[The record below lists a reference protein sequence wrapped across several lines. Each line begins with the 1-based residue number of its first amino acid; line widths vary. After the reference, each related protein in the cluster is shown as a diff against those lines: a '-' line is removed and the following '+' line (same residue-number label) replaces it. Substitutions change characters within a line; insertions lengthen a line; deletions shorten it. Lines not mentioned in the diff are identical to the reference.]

1 MCKPMKMVTYLEC
14 KNTYFYNFVRFCL
27 DIIAEKPK
35 YEVGSAAKLSFAK
48 KPSSTKVATVWK
60 LTDDDDDDLINENDL
75 LDEQD
80 KVKPNPSDLKGKYDG
95 VCTI

>member
-1 MCKPMKMVTYLEC
+1 MYVFFL
-14 KNTYFYNFVRFCL
+14 NICL

-48 KPSSTKVATVWK
+48 KPSNTKVATVWK
-60 LTDDDDDDLINENDL
+60 LTDDDDDLINENDL

-80 KVKPNPSDLKGKYDG
+80 KVKPNPTDLKGKYDS
-95 VCTI
+95 VCTIQL